1 MDRLEAPP
9 GTREFVYR
17 EGNVFRLKERRG
29 DLWVWE
35 VGIWGR
41 GEDQDWKIA
50 SERPPHTLE
59 PMEPGHLYWLL
70 EIELSPDHLAV
81 EIISIA
87 EAGGQLTATT
97 TELYQ
102 DLEAQI
108 KALGVESFST
118 SGDSRRLRLT
128 PEGLEMVRSALRPPG
143 EEWDRSALPQRRRSP
158 KVTPVLQ
165 NGFAVIPSSAP
176 LETLLQGIQ
185 DAAEG
190 AHSWGDFENTTVP
203 TYRRLMGRG
212 GKDGT
217 IDLSVRLQDGEV
229 LARDAMLS
237 TLWDQVRELDDLT
250 GDVLLAAF
258 TQWLTR
264 QEAGSTW
271 ITADAIL
278 DYRGIKPITKR
289 EGNSRRRAGHHWEHK
304 AAIARAFEQ
313 LDHLWLNIDNVE
325 VIELE
330 GKRRRPKKLHLESKA
345 IAISDRISQGGLGGG
360 QLPIAWHYR
369 PGEWARPFLQEG
381 FRQTALL
388 AQQSLHYDPYRETWE
403 KRLSRYFAFHW
414 RIQAHQ
420 GNYSQPYRVDT
431 LLKAIAIEPNKRF
444 PQRTRER
451 LEKAL
456 DRLQADK
463 VVANWEYRK
472 GDEEALPTKGWL
484 PSWLSWTVEVM
495 PPLDVINHYARIT
508 EASPKTRAALVN

>member
-1 MDRLEAPP
+1 M
-9 GTREFVYR
+9 
-17 EGNVFRLKERRG
+17 K
-29 DLWVWE
+29 
-35 VGIWGR
+35 
-41 GEDQDWKIA
+41 K
-50 SERPPHTLE
+50 
-59 PMEPGHLYWLL
+59 
-70 EIELSPDHLAV
+70 
-81 EIISIA
+81 
-87 EAGGQLTATT
+87 
-97 TELYQ
+97 
-102 DLEAQI
+102 
-108 KALGVESFST
+108 
-118 SGDSRRLRLT
+118 
-128 PEGLEMVRSALRPPG
+128 
-143 EEWDRSALPQRRRSP
+143 
-158 KVTPVLQ
+158 
-165 NGFAVIPSSAP
+165 
-176 LETLLQGIQ
+176 
-185 DAAEG
+185 
-190 AHSWGDFENTTVP
+190 
-203 TYRRLMGRG
+203 
-212 GKDGT
+212 
-217 IDLSVRLQDGEV
+217 
-229 LARDAMLS
+229 
-237 TLWDQVRELDDLT
+237 
-250 GDVLLAAF
+250 
-258 TQWLTR
+258 
-264 QEAGSTW
+264 
-271 ITADAIL
+271 
-278 DYRGIKPITKR
+278 

-360 QLPIAWHYR
+360 QLPVAWHYR

-388 AQQSLHYDPYRETWE
+388 AQQSLQYDPYHETWE

-472 GDEEALPTKGWL
+472 GDEEALPMKGWL
-484 PSWLSWTVEVM
+484 HSWLSWTIEVM

-508 EASPKTRAALVN
+508 EASPKTRAALVNTGGKGR

>member
-1 MDRLEAPP
+1 
-9 GTREFVYR
+9 
-17 EGNVFRLKERRG
+17 
-29 DLWVWE
+29 
-35 VGIWGR
+35 
-41 GEDQDWKIA
+41 
-50 SERPPHTLE
+50 
-59 PMEPGHLYWLL
+59 
-70 EIELSPDHLAV
+70 
-81 EIISIA
+81 
-87 EAGGQLTATT
+87 
-97 TELYQ
+97 
-102 DLEAQI
+102 
-108 KALGVESFST
+108 
-118 SGDSRRLRLT
+118 
-128 PEGLEMVRSALRPPG
+128 
-143 EEWDRSALPQRRRSP
+143 
-158 KVTPVLQ
+158 
-165 NGFAVIPSSAP
+165 
-176 LETLLQGIQ
+176 
-185 DAAEG
+185 
-190 AHSWGDFENTTVP
+190 
-203 TYRRLMGRG
+203 
-212 GKDGT
+212 
-217 IDLSVRLQDGEV
+217 
-229 LARDAMLS
+229 MLS

-508 EASPKTRAALVN
+508 EASPKTRAALVNTGGKGR